1 MGSGRGTWTCGLQ
14 RAGLAGALILCAL
27 ALGLSGCALLK
38 AHTVPSP
45 DVPEG
50 PASGEVGQPL
60 SYTVEGGTCSRG
72 HDLVYRFDWDD
83 GTYSDW
89 DPTPRAIKIWN
100 AEGAYEVRAQAR
112 CARAAA
118 VVSGWSSLLIVSVAP
133 SAYGGVGETRDN
145 GRLAI
150 TLRGV
155 RTATWLGGAQP
166 DDGRVFLVVDIEG
179 TALRDIVHLIAE
191 AFAVVQAD
199 GETFQRSGASV
210 ALPQRLETRTNMYT
224 GQSASGELAFEV
236 CPRQEHYVLDYDD
249 GWGPAIRFRFEL

>member
-1 MGSGRGTWTCGLQ
+1 VTSLRGTWTSGPR
-14 RAGLAGALILCAL
+14 RAVLAWTLALCAL
-27 ALGLSGCALLK
+27 ALGLSGCALLRS
-38 AHTVPSP
+38 HTVPSP
-45 DVPEG
+45 NVPEG
-50 PASGEVGQPL
+50 PASGEAGQPL
-60 SYTVEGGTCSRG
+60 SYTTENGTCSRG
-72 HDLVYRFDWDD
+72 HDLVYRFDWGD

-89 DPTPRAIKIWN
+89 DPAPRATKKWN
-100 AEGAYEVRAQAR
+100 AEGVYEVRAQAR

-118 VVSGWSSLLIVSVAP
+118 VVSGWSPPLMVDVTP

-145 GRLAI
+145 GRLAL

-155 RTATWLGGAQP
+155 RTATSLGGAQP
-166 DDGRVFLVVDIEG
+166 GAGRVFLVVDIEG

-191 AFAVVQAD
+191 AFTIVQAD

-249 GWGPAIRFRFEL
+249 AWGPAIRFRFEL